1 MPQQTNQNQVAVI
14 SWSGSMEGKAN
25 LKFGE
30 KKKKILTDLIP
41 LRYAP

>member
-30 KKKKILTDLIP
+30 KKKILTDLIP
-41 LRYAP
+41 PRYAP